1 MHSYCVMIGQCL
13 RNNYKTI
20 ESKDSNYRGREKS
33 LFR

>member
-1 MHSYCVMIGQCL
+1 MRSYCVMIGQCL